1 MLISGKA
8 SNLCSCHCLS
18 STTACNYSTNVYILL
33 FEAFSL
39 KALAF
44 DIFAI
49 SKKQKSFSRLLVKL
63 YSSLKQFF
71 SCFWEMRAASKSA
84 FSFAFIKSSKSCTG
98 MMVYKKYY
106 WPIITWQIAYQKE
119 FSSFPFPLVSISA
132 LSNFSPYFI
141 AQILTKYSWYLHSPR
156 RIWRTH
162 TKGRFHH
169 LVEKENHYREVGDL
183 PNC

>member
-63 YSSLKQFF
+63 YFRTIFLLLLGDEGSKQICLLF
-71 SCFWEMRAASKSA
+71 
-84 FSFAFIKSSKSCTG
+84 G
-98 MMVYKKYY
+98 LYKKLKKL
-106 WPIITWQIAYQKE
+106 YQYDGVQKILLANYNLANCLLE
-119 FSSFPFPLVSISA
+119 GVFQFSFPLVSISA

-156 RIWRTH
+156 IWRTH